1 MTMKPLDKTMSA
13 RDVVAQLADG
23 MTIGIGGWGPRRK
36 PMALVRE
43 IARSNLKDLTVVA
56 YGGADVGLLCASG
69 KVRKVVFGF
78 VSLDVIPLEPH
89 FRRAREQGR
98 VDVLE
103 LDEGMLQLGL
113 RAAAARLPFLP
124 TRAGLGTALLDH
136 APELRTVRSPYDDGE
151 TLLAMPA
158 LELDVAL
165 LHVNAADRMGNTR
178 IDGPDPFFDAWMAR
192 AARRCYVSAETV
204 DASLATED
212 LDAAKRNPFE
222 RSLVTGVVPAPG
234 GAHPTSCGPAYG
246 WDLPHLRAYC
256 ASAEDDAKTAAYL
269 RDVVG
274 QDERQYLEGVGGLPH
289 VTTLPL
295 PIL

>member
-1 MTMKPLDKTMSA
+1 MKSLDKQMSA
-13 RDVVAQLADG
+13 RDVIAQLSDG

-43 IARSNLKDLTVVA
+43 IARSNLKDLTIVA
-56 YGGADVGLLCASG
+56 YGGPDVGLLCAAG

-98 VDVLE
+98 IDVLE
-103 LDEGMLQLGL
+103 LDEGLLQLGL
-113 RAAAARLPFLP
+113 RAAAARLPFIA
-124 TRAGLGTALLDH
+124 TRTGLGTALLDH
-136 APELRTVRSPYDDGE
+136 APQLRTVKSPYDDGE

-165 LHVNAADRMGNTR
+165 LHVNAADPRGNTR
-178 IDGPDPFFDAWMAR
+178 IDSPDPFFDAWFAR
-192 AARRCYVSAETV
+192 AAQRCYVSTETL
-204 DASLATED
+204 DASLASSD
-212 LDAAKRNPFE
+212 LELARRNPFE
-222 RSLVTGVVPAPG
+222 RSLVTGVVHAPG

-246 WDLPHLRAYC
+246 WDLPHLRTYC
-256 ASAEDDAKTAAYL
+256 ASAEDDALAAAYL
-269 RDVVG
+269 RDVAG
-274 QDERQYLEGVGGLPH
+274 RDEGQYLEAVGGLSH
-289 VTTLPL
+289 VTALPL

>member
-56 YGGADVGLLCASG
+56 YGGADVGLLCAAG

-89 FRRAREQGR
+89 FRRAREHGCI
-98 VDVLE
+98 DVLE

-136 APELRTVRSPYDDGE
+136 APQLRTVKSPYEDGE

-192 AARRCYVSAETV
+192 AAQRCYVSAETV

-222 RSLVTGVVPAPG
+222 RSLVTGVVHAPG

>member
-43 IARSNLKDLTVVA
+43 IARSNLKDLTIVA
-56 YGGADVGLLCASG
+56 YGGADVGLLCAAG

-98 VDVLE
+98 IDVLE

-136 APELRTVRSPYDDGE
+136 APELRTVSSPYDDGE

-192 AARRCYVSAETV
+192 AAQRCYVSAETV
-204 DASLATED
+204 DASIATED

-222 RSLVTGVVPAPG
+222 RSLVTGVVHAPG

-274 QDERQYLEGVGGLPH
+274 QDERQYLEGVGGLSH

>member
-1 MTMKPLDKTMSA
+1 MTMKPLDKMMSA

-43 IARSNLKDLTVVA
+43 IARSNLKDLTIVA
-56 YGGADVGLLCASG
+56 YGGADVGLLCAAN

-78 VSLDVIPLEPH
+78 VSLDVITLEPH

-103 LDEGMLQLGL
+103 LDEGMVQLGL

-136 APELRTVRSPYDDGE
+136 APQLRTVQSPYDDGE

-158 LELDVAL
+158 IELDVAL

-192 AARRCYVSAETV
+192 AAQRCYVSAETV
-204 DASLATED
+204 DASLASED

-222 RSLVTGVVPAPG
+222 RSLVTGVVHAPG

-256 ASAEDDAKTAAYL
+256 ASADDDAKTTAYL

-274 QDERQYLEGVGGLPH
+274 QDERRYLEGVGGLSH